1 MPDFKRT
8 VEAGNGGMQRV
19 ARFQRAAL
27 ALIAFLVAVPAHAH
41 PHVFVT
47 AKAEMVFGP
56 GGQLTAVRHIWQFD
70 PAFSAYAVQGLDA
83 NNDGALTRAELA
95 PLAQIN
101 VDSLAEYAFFTWLT
115 VDGATATFG
124 PPTDYFL
131 DIYGGQLVLFFT
143 LPLPTPLSVVRNAT
157 LDVFDPEYFVAY
169 EFVTDAP
176 ITLVD
181 PPSGC
186 SALFY
191 PPPFLDPA
199 LATALAA
206 IPADERMLPADLANA
221 AASLANTIVVTC
233 G

>member
-1 MPDFKRT
+1 M
-8 VEAGNGGMQRV
+8 
-19 ARFQRAAL
+19 ARFRRAAL
-27 ALIAFLVAVPAHAH
+27 ALIAVLFAAPAFAH

-47 AKAEMVFGP
+47 AKAEMVFGA

-70 PAFSAYAVQGLDA
+70 EAFSAYAIQGLDA

-101 VDSLAEYAFFTWLT
+101 VDSLAEYNFFTWLT
-115 VDGATATFG
+115 VDGVPVTFG
-124 PPTDYFL
+124 AATEYFL

-143 LPLPTPLSVVRNAT
+143 LPLATPVTIVRNAA

-169 EFVTDAP
+169 EFVTDTP

-181 PPSGC
+181 PPMGC
-186 SALFY
+186 GALFY
-191 PPPFLDPA
+191 PPPFLDQA
-199 LATALAA
+199 TATALAA
-206 IPADERMLPADLANA
+206 IPADERMLPADLAGA

>member
-1 MPDFKRT
+1 M
-8 VEAGNGGMQRV
+8 
-19 ARFQRAAL
+19 ARFRRAAL
-27 ALIAFLVAVPAHAH
+27 ALIAVLFAAPAFAH

-47 AKAEMVFGP
+47 AKAEMVFGA

-70 PAFSAYAVQGLDA
+70 EAFSAYAIQGLDA

-101 VDSLAEYAFFTWLT
+101 VDSLADYNFFTWLT
-115 VDGATATFG
+115 VDGVPVTFG
-124 PPTDYFL
+124 AATEY
-131 DIYGGQLVLFFT
+131 FT
-143 LPLPTPLSVVRNAT
+143 LPLATPVTIVRNAA

-169 EFVTDAP
+169 EFVTDTP

-181 PPSGC
+181 PPMGC
-186 SALFY
+186 GALFY
-191 PPPFLDPA
+191 PPPFLDQ
-199 LATALAA
+199 ATANALAA
-206 IPADERMLPADLANA
+206 IPADERMLPADLAGA